1 VVLELRVD
9 RIDRLA
15 DNSLVVVDYKTG
27 AAKNLLDATGNPV
40 EWQLVVYA
48 LALNQDISGL
58 VLINIDSRAIAYKG
72 TGADVPWSPLGN
84 EIWRERL
91 RAWKGTVDNAI
102 ATLAAGDVR
111 VRIALP
117 IQESRPLN
125 LLSRVEVQK
134 RDR

>member
-1 VVLELRVD
+1 
-9 RIDRLA
+9 
-15 DNSLVVVDYKTG
+15 VDYKTG

-84 EIWRERL
+84 EIWRDRL
-91 RAWKGTVDNAI
+91 RAWKGTVDDAI